1 MKKSISLAAL
11 IAVSSLFIVGCS
23 KDDTEAPIISLIGSN
38 PFQLEMLQTYSE
50 PGATAEDNEDGDIS
64 SSINVDDSD
73 IDNLLPGTYY
83 VNYTVS
89 DAAGNQGTN
98 SREIVVYATNNAMVD
113 SYSVIDICGTGAAAD
128 TFLYQQNI
136 TATGASTITFNKFA
150 DYSSNT
156 GITATVAGNGAITLP
171 FQPAL
176 NIGTAAEDHDFT
188 GTGNVIENGFIL
200 NYTDKNNSSI
210 PVATSTCQA
219 TYTRN

>member
-98 SREIVVYATNNAMVD
+98 SREIVVYATNNAMDD

-150 DYSSNT
+150 DYSNNT

-176 NIGTAAEDHDFT
+176 NIGTATEDHDFS
-188 GTGNVIENGFIL
+188 GTGSVTESGFIL

>member
-64 SSINVDDSD
+64 SSINVNDTL
-73 IDNLLPGTYY
+73 IENRVPGTYNVY
-83 VNYTVS
+83 YSVS

-176 NIGTAAEDHDFT
+176 TIGTAAEDHDFT
-188 GTGNVIENGFIL
+188 GTGNVIEDGFIL